1 MSRRKAGRV
10 PRRVDP
16 EPDDDMEMPDLIID
30 VKPDLDLGSLAQG
43 PWSARDVP
51 MPGLFDVERRLQTAS
66 RPLGASSTC
75 APWMPLSSMSSGEF
89 LPSPLLAS
97 GPLGGCLSP
106 EDGPGTGLASPVF
119 ASNLRVS
126 PSPPWSPHSE
136 PGSTPPLTTRFL
148 PADRQP
154 WTDKHPDLL
163 TCGRCGKIFPLG
175 SITAFMDH
183 KKQGCQLRQISD
195 PISGK

>member
-30 VKPDLDLGSLAQG
+30 VKPDRDLGSLAQG

-51 MPGLFDVERRLQTAS
+51 MPGLFGVERRLQTAS
-66 RPLGASSTC
+66 RPLGSPSTC

-97 GPLGGCLSP
+97 GPSGGCLSP
-106 EDGPGTGLASPVF
+106 GDGPGTGLASPAF
-119 ASNLRVS
+119 ASDLRVS
-126 PSPPWSPHSE
+126 PLHLGALTLSRAPPHRSPPASSLQTGSPG
-136 PGSTPPLTTRFL
+136 PTST
-148 PADRQP
+148 
-154 WTDKHPDLL
+154 
-163 TCGRCGKIFPLG
+163 
-175 SITAFMDH
+175 
-183 KKQGCQLRQISD
+183 QIC
-195 PISGK
+195 